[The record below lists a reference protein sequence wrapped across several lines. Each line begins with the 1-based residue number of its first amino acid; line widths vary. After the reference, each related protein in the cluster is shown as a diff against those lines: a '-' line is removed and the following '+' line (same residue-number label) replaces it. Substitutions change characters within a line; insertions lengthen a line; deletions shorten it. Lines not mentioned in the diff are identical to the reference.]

1 MTAGLGIAVT
11 VAAALLASGCQDA
24 SGGETRHES
33 SSIDLDK
40 AEMARVEIR
49 MGGGTLNIKAG
60 TPKLLEANFDFN
72 VPEWQPKVD
81 YRSGPS
87 GGVLSISQATDS
99 HRFSNTVNTW
109 DLKLNNQL
117 PLEVMTDMGAGEAH
131 LELGQMN
138 LRDVI
143 VNMGA
148 GELKLDLRGVPKRD
162 YNVKVNGGVG
172 EAFVYLP
179 KDAGISATASGGI
192 GGISTTG
199 LEQRNGVWMN
209 PEPNH
214 SPVTVHVDVKG
225 GVGQIN
231 LVR

>member
-1 MTAGLGIAVT
+1 MRAGLAIAAT

-24 SGGETRHES
+24 TGETRHES
-33 SSIDLDK
+33 SSIELDK
-40 AEMARVEIR
+40 ADNARVEIR
-49 MGGGTLNIKAG
+49 MGGGKLNVKGG

-72 VPEWQPKVD
+72 VPEWRPKVD

-87 GGVLSISQATDS
+87 GGVLTVAQSTNNHS
-99 HRFSNTVNTW
+99 FGNTVNTW
-109 DLKLNNQL
+109 DLKLNGQL
-117 PLEVMTDMGAGEAH
+117 PLDVITDMGAGEAN

-138 LRDVI
+138 LRSVS

-199 LEQRNGVWMN
+199 LEKRDGVWIN
-209 PEPNH
+209 ADPAH

>member
-1 MTAGLGIAVT
+1 MRVGLGIAATV
-11 VAAALLASGCQDA
+11 VAALFASACQDA
-24 SGGETRHES
+24 TGETRHAS
-33 SSIDLDK
+33 STVELDK
-40 AEMARVEIR
+40 SEIAHVEIR
-49 MGGGTLNIKAG
+49 MGGGKLNVKSG
-60 TPKLLEANFDFN
+60 TPKLLEAKFDFN

-81 YRSGPS
+81 YRSGILTITQPND
-87 GGVLSISQATDS
+87 T

-109 DLKLNNQL
+109 DLNVNGQL
-117 PLEVMTDMGAGEAH
+117 PLDVMVDMGAGEANI
-131 LELGQMN
+131 ELGQMN
-138 LRDVI
+138 LRGVI

-148 GELKLDLRGVPKRD
+148 GELKVDLRGAPKRD

-199 LEQRNGVWMN
+199 LEQRDGVWIN
-209 PEPNH
+209 ADPTH
-214 SPVTVHVDVKG
+214 SPVTVRVDVKG

-231 LVR
+231 LIR